1 MPLLEA
7 PADLSGSSPD
17 ISINQDVIQQQ
28 GQLQQLRQAE
38 QEQQLHLPLPIA
50 PVAAAQIRLPT
61 PEPRRRN
68 AQDHV
73 LLQNN
78 QNLLRNLP
86 PLNFDPDIIENEEDN
101 YMPAYVHML
110 PVVLPAQAPEPTLD
124 ELLRR
129 VTGRTDLHNVDTVRL
144 RVISYTLSLSHLAMF
159 LPRLQQLD
167 LSGSVLCTLRDLGY
181 GLIHLTH
188 LNVSNCGLNTLDG
201 TGGFPNLRALVADD
215 NMIQRPGSLADLP
228 LLQHLSLRH
237 NRISELGILTFLGM
251 CANLLEIDL
260 RGNPVCQQPFYR
272 QTLQRNI
279 ATLQVLDGIIINGSI
294 MVQSA
299 SGHPSS
305 SLDSDEIS
313 SLSSGSNSLRS
324 GPGPTITRPATAPM
338 PRIDS
343 VIRVNNPAGV
353 TTARPNTVSLGSRSS
368 SLSSGSPVMG
378 SVLTLARQRQRRKQH
393 HHINA
398 WESSDSSSYSSAA
411 SLNSSCPSSAG
422 SSAGSNDLSA
432 TQATAK

>member
-17 ISINQDVIQQQ
+17 ISLNQDAMPQHLQQ
-28 GQLQQLRQAE
+28 GQQAQGQVQQLQ
-38 QEQQLHLPLPIA
+38 LPLPIA

-61 PEPRRRN
+61 PEPRYRHEQ
-68 AQDHV
+68 AQV
-73 LLQNN
+73 LLENN

-86 PLNFDPDIIENEEDN
+86 PLNFDPDVIEHEEEN

-124 ELLRR
+124 EMLRR
-129 VTGRTDLHNVDTVRL
+129 VTGRTDLHNVDSVRL

-159 LPRLQQLD
+159 LPCLQQLD

-188 LNVSNCGLNTLDG
+188 LNVSNCGLNSLDG
-201 TGGFPNLRALVADD
+201 TGGFPNLRVLVADD
-215 NMIQRPGSLADLP
+215 NMIQRPGSLSDLP
-228 LLQHLSLRH
+228 LLQHFSVRH

-260 RGNPVCQQPFYR
+260 RGNPVCHQPLYR

-279 ATLQVLDGIIINGSI
+279 ATLQVLDGVPVNNMAQG
-294 MVQSA
+294 
-299 SGHPSS
+299 GPPLS
-305 SLDSDEIS
+305 SLESDDIS
-313 SLSSGSNSLRS
+313 SLSSASGSVPLAS
-324 GPGPTITRPATAPM
+324 PTTFRPATAPLARTNCE
-338 PRIDS
+338 P
-343 VIRVNNPAGV
+343 VIRSGV
-353 TTARPNTVSLGSRSS
+353 ANIPRPNSVSLASRSS

-378 SVLTLARQRQRRKQH
+378 SVLTLARQKQRRKQH
-393 HHINA
+393 HHTNA
-398 WESSDSSSYSSAA
+398 WGSSDSSNYSSAA
-411 SLNSSCPSSAG
+411 SSRPSSSVSSAG
-422 SSAGSNDLSA
+422 SCDLSSP
-432 TQATAK
+432 QATAKYIF